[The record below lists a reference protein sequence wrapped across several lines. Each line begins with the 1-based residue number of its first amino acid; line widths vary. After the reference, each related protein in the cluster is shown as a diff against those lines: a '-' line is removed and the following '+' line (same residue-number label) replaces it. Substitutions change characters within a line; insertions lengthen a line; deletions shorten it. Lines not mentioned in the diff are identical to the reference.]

1 MNIAFN
7 EVATNGRY
15 TISGNSVKE
24 IEEYVNR
31 IDAHE
36 LLAQLSGVKDSFIRQ
51 GLIEETCHLISDIK
65 MLADQI
71 ESVFNNEL
79 EEAV

>member
-7 EVATNGRY
+7 EVAQNGRY
-15 TISGNSVKE
+15 IISGNSVRE

-36 LLAQLSGVKDSFIRQ
+36 LLALLSGVKDSFIRQ